1 MALRHG
7 SCDTTEQASASK
19 DTPLPKSLHEHFATG
34 EPISLEILHAFD
46 NVLRRML
53 PKFPACERVY
63 FPALPLQLYDTLT
76 FLIEC
81 FWSAVMLGIAGTLN
95 DRPPLKKWLQRPATA
110 ITSPLSGDD
119 PAITARDA
127 LLEGFRKLRKR

>member
-1 MALRHG
+1 V
-7 SCDTTEQASASK
+7 SK
-19 DTPLPKSLHEHFATG
+19 DTPLQKSLHEHFATG
-34 EPISLEILHAFD
+34 EQISLEILHAFD
-46 NVLRRML
+46 LEILHAFDNVPRRIL

-110 ITSPLSGDD
+110 ITSALLGDD
-119 PAITARDA
+119 PAITARYA
-127 LLEGFRKLRKR
+127 LLEGFRQLCKR

>member
-1 MALRHG
+1 V
-7 SCDTTEQASASK
+7 SK

-34 EPISLEILHAFD
+34 EQISLEILHAFD
-46 NVLRRML
+46 NVLRLML

-81 FWSAVMLGIAGTLN
+81 VRSAVMIGTAGILN
-95 DRPPLKKWLQRPATA
+95 ERENRRKTWDNL
-110 ITSPLSGDD
+110 LS
-119 PAITARDA
+119 
-127 LLEGFRKLRKR
+127 